1 MIRFDIKLLSSTI
14 TISLVQTVAP
24 DLRQIE
30 SLMALDLILIPAVT
44 ELGSGALLQYMIY
57 HIFLGFVL
65 NYEYIKWQGWA
76 LTANS
81 GTLLSALR
89 EALLTAFTATSIP
102 YIPSIL

>member
-1 MIRFDIKLLSSTI
+1 MGVLRFRE
-14 TISLVQTVAP
+14 VA
-24 DLRQIE
+24 
-30 SLMALDLILIPAVT
+30 
-44 ELGSGALLQYMIY
+44 GSGANNQLGYSATIY
-57 HIFLGFVL
+57 DISYILRVVL

-102 YIPSIL
+102 YIL